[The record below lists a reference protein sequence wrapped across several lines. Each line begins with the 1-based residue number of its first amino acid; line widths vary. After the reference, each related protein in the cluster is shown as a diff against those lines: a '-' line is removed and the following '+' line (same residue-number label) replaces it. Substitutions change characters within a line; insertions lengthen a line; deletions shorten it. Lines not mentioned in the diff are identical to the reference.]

1 MEEKRPGQ
9 YFPIGE
15 DETGSYLLNSKD
27 MCMIE
32 HLPKLI
38 EAGVTSLK
46 IEGRAKSAYYV
57 ALTTNAYRH
66 ALDDYFRAPENY
78 HPKQWVVEEL
88 NKISHREYST
98 GFYLG
103 GEPGQVYAN
112 GGYVREYQVIGVAQK
127 WSDGVLVLS
136 QRNRFFCGDTIE
148 ILEPGGEPFS
158 LTISSMENEK
168 GESIQSAPHATM
180 EVHIPV
186 ERPVSPGAL
195 LRKAKE

>member
-1 MEEKRPGQ
+1 MSRLIDRFLEYVKIDTQSWDPSDT
-9 YFPIGE
+9 FPS
-15 DETGSYLLNSKD
+15 TMKQKD
-27 MCMIE
+27 LAVM
-32 HLPKLI
+32 L
-38 EAGVTSLK
+38 
-46 IEGRAKSAYYV
+46 
-57 ALTTNAYRH
+57 
-66 ALDDYFRAPENY
+66 
-78 HPKQWVVEEL
+78 VEEL